1 MKRQLAAIT
10 VTLVSGFSLISS
22 VPAQAETTQPSGFT
36 SVSAL
41 ANSDTLYSVP
51 LTRPSEFS
59 GTVQSVT
66 SNTITVAGA
75 PGWTSN
81 QFVYVNGTQPKT
93 YYVLIGGGGT
103 SNPKEGHTYPIT
115 ANGSN
120 TLSVDT
126 TVETLAGITANT
138 EVTII
143 PYWTM
148 GTVFPASKAG
158 VYFTATT
165 LSTSYKT
172 EVLVPNNTANGIN
185 LPVTTYFFSNNVDG
199 TLGNIGWRI
208 VGDNLTSHDDDPL
221 LPDSY
226 FNIRNIHGA
235 PTLTFRGF
243 GHVLTDKFATALQTL
258 NSGQQDNAVAMIRP
272 IGVTLNQTG
281 LTPADG
287 SFVAT
292 LNPQQIKDSL
302 LIFNNAQVKHNKKP
316 SAIYFYYGGTGG
328 PNGWKKKGGGTADR
342 GNDVIP
348 AGSAIVIRKA
358 QTVTGATVFWTNPP
372 TY

>member
-1 MKRQLAAIT
+1 MKRQLAIVT
-10 VTLVSGFSLISS
+10 VALVSGFQFF
-22 VPAQAETTQPSGFT
+22 AGQAGAETTKPTGFT

-51 LTRPSEFS
+51 LTRASEFS

-66 SNTITVAGA
+66 SNVITMAGS
-75 PGWTSN
+75 PGWTNN
-81 QFVYVNGTQPKT
+81 QFVYAAGTQPKT

-103 SNPKEGHTYPIT
+103 SNPKEGHTFTID

-120 TLSVDT
+120 TLTVDT
-126 TVETLAGITANT
+126 TVETLTGITANT
-138 EVTII
+138 EVTIV
-143 PYWTM
+143 PYWTL
-148 GTVFPASKAG
+148 GTIFPASKAG

-165 LSTSYKT
+165 LSSSYKT
-172 EVLVPNNTANGIN
+172 QILVPDNAANGIN

-199 TLGNIGWRI
+199 TTGNIGWRI
-208 VGDNLTSHDDDPL
+208 VGDNFTSHDDDPL

-226 FNIRNIHGA
+226 FNIRNIHGS

-243 GHVLTDKFATALQTL
+243 GHVLTDKFATGLQTL
-258 NSGQQDNAVAMIRP
+258 STGQQDNAVSMIRP

-281 LTPADG
+281 LSPADG
-287 SFVAT
+287 SFVGT
-292 LNPQQIKDSL
+292 TVPSQIKDTL

-316 SAIYFYYGGTGG
+316 SAIYFYFSGT
-328 PNGWKKKGGGTADR
+328 PTGWKKKGAGTADH

-358 QTVTGATVFWTNPP
+358 QTATGATVFWTNPP